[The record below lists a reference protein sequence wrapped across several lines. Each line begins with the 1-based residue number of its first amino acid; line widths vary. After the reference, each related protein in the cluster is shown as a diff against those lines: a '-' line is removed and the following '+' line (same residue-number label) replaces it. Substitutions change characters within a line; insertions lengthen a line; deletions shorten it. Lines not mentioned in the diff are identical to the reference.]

1 MKKIRVNLKER
12 SYDILIGPSLIRRTG
27 VLLKRLDIGKD
38 AVVITNKN
46 LLGLYKKPLESSLIA
61 SGFTVRFET
70 VPDSERAKAA
80 SIATNV
86 IDRISKYDKRKAIF
100 IIAFGGGVVG
110 DLAGFVAAVYK
121 RGIPY
126 VQFPTTLL
134 AQVDSAIGG
143 KVAVD
148 LPIAKNLIG
157 AFYQPRLVISDT
169 SLIKSLSSRQIKSG
183 LGEVIKYGVIKDK
196 KLFEF
201 LEHGYKKV
209 LKADPHSLEYIV
221 SRSSRIKAAVVSKD
235 EFDNKGVRAI
245 LNFGHTIGHAIE
257 AASGYSARYNHGEA
271 IAIGMVIA
279 SDISCKLGMMKTFEL
294 ARIEGLVRRLGLPTD
309 IKGLKFSSIYESHLH
324 DKKFLRGRNRLILP
338 LGIGRVKVVEDVP
351 DNVIREAV
359 KDHLRGGI

>member
-1 MKKIRVNLKER
+1 MNKIRVKLKER
-12 SYDILIGPSLIRRTG
+12 SYDILIGPSLIKKAGSLIR
-27 VLLKRLDIGKD
+27 RLDIGKD
-38 AVVITNKN
+38 AVVITNKK
-46 LLGLYKKPLESSLIA
+46 LLSLYKKPLENSLTA
-61 SGFTVRFET
+61 SGFTVRFEA

-86 IDRISKYDKRKAIF
+86 IDRISKYDKLKSIF
-100 IIAFGGGVVG
+100 IIAFGGGVIG

-169 SLIKSLSSRQIKSG
+169 SLIKSLSPRQISSG
-183 LGEVIKYGVIKDK
+183 LGEVIKYGVIKDRE
-196 KLFEF
+196 LFEF
-201 LEHGYKKV
+201 LESDYKKV
-209 LKADPHSLEYIV
+209 LKADPSSLEYIV
-221 SRSSRIKAAVVSKD
+221 SRASRIKAAVVSKD
-235 EFDNKGVRAI
+235 EFDSKGIRAV
-245 LNFGHTIGHAIE
+245 LNFGHTIGHAVE

-279 SDISCKLGMMKTFEL
+279 SDISCRMGMMKASEL
-294 ARIEGLVRRLGLPTD
+294 ARIENLVKRLGLPAD

-324 DKKFLRGRNRLILP
+324 DKKFLHGRNRLILP
-338 LGIGRVKVVEDVP
+338 VGIGRVKVVEDVP
-351 DNVIREAV
+351 DGIIIEAI
-359 KDHLRGGI
+359 KNHLRGGM